1 MKKNPVHP
9 ILFVGVAANYG
20 PWVLV
25 TRCVF
30 LYHFFATVPFLLLS
44 TVYLLFLMEREER
57 RIHWIKWVWL
67 ALAVIYFI
75 LLYPAIS
82 GLPTGYGYAGFL
94 ENVLPASIL
103 YYGWV

>member
-1 MKKNPVHP
+1 M
-9 ILFVGVAANYG
+9 
-20 PWVLV
+20 

-57 RIHWIKWVWL
+57 RIHWIKGVWL

>member
-1 MKKNPVHP
+1 M
-9 ILFVGVAANYG
+9 
-20 PWVLV
+20 

-44 TVYLLFLMEREER
+44 TVYLFFLLEQENR
-57 RIHWIKWVWL
+57 RIAWIKWAWL
-67 ALAVIYFI
+67 GLAVVYFV

-82 GLPTGYGYAGFL
+82 GLPTSYGYAGL
-94 ENVLPASIL
+94 LANVLPASIL